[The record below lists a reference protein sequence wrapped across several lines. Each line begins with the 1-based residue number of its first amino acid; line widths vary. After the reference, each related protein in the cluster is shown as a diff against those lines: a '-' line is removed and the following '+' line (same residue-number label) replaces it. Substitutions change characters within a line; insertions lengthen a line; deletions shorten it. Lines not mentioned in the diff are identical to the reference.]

1 VSATSPH
8 DSSAGRLGILTGL
21 VSEARVLE
29 KACRGLS
36 PERHPLIRVCGGK
49 PPTAR
54 RMAEELAQ
62 ESNIAGLVSFGIA
75 GALDPTLPAGAL
87 VLPDSVRDAKG
98 FDHPVDVAWRNR
110 LAALLPGATIDVRAY
125 GSETVVADIAGKA
138 ALHRDAAAAIVDME
152 SHILGKVADAAGLPF
167 LIVRAVSDHA
177 GRDLP
182 PSALC
187 GTAPDGSVRPG
198 AVIARLMTRPQDLP
212 GLIALGRASA
222 RAHRAL
228 AQVALLGGGLLGLI
242 V

>member
-1 VSATSPH
+1 
-8 DSSAGRLGILTGL
+8 
-21 VSEARVLE
+21 
-29 KACRGLS
+29 
-36 PERHPLIRVCGGK
+36 
-49 PPTAR
+49 
-54 RMAEELAQ
+54 
-62 ESNIAGLVSFGIA
+62 
-75 GALDPTLPAGAL
+75 
-87 VLPDSVRDAKG
+87 
-98 FDHPVDVAWRNR
+98 
-110 LAALLPGATIDVRAY
+110 
-125 GSETVVADIAGKA
+125 
-138 ALHRDAAAAIVDME
+138 ME